1 MALNLA
7 RDLKYESTKL
17 ALKRISLNV
26 QSNWKRIK
34 WTLNKK
40 SCYWQDETTINLK
53 KKKKCDSKMHLNVT

>member
-7 RDLKYESTKL
+7 RDLKYESIKL

-40 SCYWQDETTINLK
+40 SYYWKDETTINLK
-53 KKKKCDSKMHLNVT
+53 KENKNVTQKCT

>member
-40 SCYWQDETTINLK
+40 ICYWQDETTINLK
-53 KKKKCDSKMHLNVT
+53 KKKKNVTQKCT